1 MQKQMVTI
9 HDLHF
14 SWSASDFRLH
24 VPQLDVATGTAVAV
38 TGSSGAGKTTLL
50 NIIAG
55 ILPATSGTVTV
66 GDTNL
71 TGLSEARRRAFRL
84 KQIGL
89 IFQSF
94 ELIDY
99 LNVLDNILLP
109 ARISPAMP
117 LTPELR
123 SRAQELLADVGL
135 ERYVAR
141 SVTRLSQGERQRVA
155 ICRSL
160 LSRPSLLLADEPTGN
175 LDPESTQ
182 RILDILLNQ
191 VRQSGTTL
199 LMVSHDH
206 TLLPQFDSVV
216 DFHNL
221 LSSDTAIAGGSSAS

>member
-1 MQKQMVTI
+1 MHKQMVTI
-9 HDLHF
+9 RDLHF
-14 SWSASDFRLH
+14 SWQASDFHLH
-24 VPQLDVATGTAVAV
+24 LPHLEIPAGTSVAV

-55 ILPATSGTVTV
+55 ILVADSGSVNV

-71 TGLSEARRRAFRL
+71 SDLSDGERRAFRL
-84 KQIGL
+84 RQIGL

-99 LNVLDNILLP
+99 LNVLDNVLLP
-109 ARISPAMP
+109 ARISPA
-117 LTPELR
+117 LHVTPDLR
-123 SRAQELLADVGL
+123 SHAGELLKGVGL
-135 ERYVAR
+135 ERFADR

-155 ICRSL
+155 ICRAL
-160 LSRPSLLLADEPTGN
+160 LSTPSLLLADEPTGN

-182 RILDILLNQ
+182 RIVEILFDH

-206 TLLPQFDSVV
+206 SLLPQFDSVI
-216 DFHNL
+216 DFNSL
-221 LSSDTAIAGGSSAS
+221 LMSKSPTAGDSSAS

>member
-9 HDLHF
+9 QDLYF
-14 SWSASDFRLH
+14 SWPASDFHLR
-24 VPQLDVATGTAVAV
+24 VPHLQIPAGTSVAV

-55 ILPATSGTVTV
+55 ILPANSGTVTV

-71 TGLSEARRRAFRL
+71 IGLADSRRRSFRL
-84 KQIGL
+84 KHIGL
-89 IFQSF
+89 VFQSF

-99 LNVLDNILLP
+99 LSVLDNVLLP
-109 ARISPAMP
+109 ARISPAMR
-117 LTPELR
+117 LTPALR
-123 SRAQELLADVGL
+123 AHAQELLDGVGL
-135 ERYVAR
+135 AAYASR

-155 ICRSL
+155 ICRAL
-160 LSRPSLLLADEPTGN
+160 LSNPSLLLADEPTGN

-182 RILDILLNQ
+182 RIVDILLHQ
-191 VRQSGTTL
+191 VRQSGATL

-216 DFHNL
+216 DFNTL
-221 LSSDTAIAGGSSAS
+221 LASEASVPGGSGAA